1 MQKSNVY
8 LVGLMGSGK
17 TSIGKI
23 LAKRMGMNFIDL
35 DDEIIK
41 DQQCSISEIFDRFGE
56 EKFRHLENK
65 KLLSTLE
72 IDNCVISTGGGI
84 IMDQDNIKIMVE
96 NGSIIHLDIDLETQ
110 LLRIKNKKN
119 RPLLRDKDDERKIL
133 VKMRKERNHIYK
145 KIAIG
150 SVNTSNKRRN
160 DIVSEVVNIIE

>member
-35 DDEIIK
+35 DNEIIK

-56 EKFRHLENK
+56 EKFRHLENE
-65 KLLSTLE
+65 KLLSTVE

-133 VKMRKERNHIYK
+133 VKMRKERDHIYK

-150 SVNTSNKRRN
+150 SVNTSNKKRN
-160 DIVSEVVNIIE
+160 DIVNEVVNIIE

>member
-1 MQKSNVY
+1 MQKSNIY

-23 LAKRMGMNFIDL
+23 LAKRMRMNFIDL
-35 DDEIIK
+35 DNEIIK

-96 NGSIIHLDIDLETQ
+96 NGSIIHLDIDLEIQ

-133 VKMRKERNHIYK
+133 VKMRKERDHIYK

-150 SVNTSNKRRN
+150 SVNTSNKKRN

>member
-1 MQKSNVY
+1 
-8 LVGLMGSGK
+8 MGSGK

-23 LAKRMGMNFIDL
+23 LAKRMGMKFIDL

-41 DQQCSISEIFDRFGE
+41 DQQCSISEIFDKFGE
-56 EKFRHLENK
+56 EEFRHLENK
-65 KLLSTLE
+65 KLLSTLD

-119 RPLLRDKDDERKIL
+119 RPLLKDKDDERNIL
-133 VKMRKERNHIYK
+133 DKMRKERDHIYK
-145 KIAIG
+145 KISVA
-150 SVNTSNKRRN
+150 SVNTSNKKRN
-160 DIVSEVVNIIE
+160 DIVSEVVNIIQ

>member
-84 IMDQDNIKIMVE
+84 IMDQDNIKTMLE

-119 RPLLRDKDDERKIL
+119 RPLLRDKDNERKIL
-133 VKMRKERNHIYK
+133 VKMRKERDHIYK
-145 KIAIG
+145 KIAIA
-150 SVNTSNKRRN
+150 SVNTSNKKRN

>member
-1 MQKSNVY
+1 
-8 LVGLMGSGK
+8 MGSGK

-96 NGSIIHLDIDLETQ
+96 NGSVIHLDIDLETQ

-119 RPLLRDKDDERKIL
+119 RPILRDKDNARKIL
-133 VKMRKERNHIYK
+133 VKMKKERDHIYK

-150 SVNTSNKRRN
+150 SVNTSNKKRN

>member
-65 KLLSTLE
+65 KLHSTLE
-72 IDNCVISTGGGI
+72 IDNHVISTGGGI

-119 RPLLRDKDDERKIL
+119 RPLLRDKDNERKIL
-133 VKMRKERNHIYK
+133 VKMRKERDHIYK
-145 KIAIG
+145 KIAIA
-150 SVNTSNKRRN
+150 SVNTSNKKRN
-160 DIVSEVVNIIE
+160 DIVSEVVKIIE

>member
-1 MQKSNVY
+1 MSNIY

-23 LAKRMGMNFIDL
+23 LAKRMSMNFMDL

-41 DQQCSISEIFDRFGE
+41 DEKCSISEIFDTFGE
-56 EKFRHLENK
+56 EKFRHLEKK

-72 IDNCVISTGGGI
+72 IHNCVISTGGGI

-96 NGSIIHLDIDLETQ
+96 NGSIIHLDIDIETQ

-119 RPLLRDKDDERKIL
+119 RPLLREVDNERKML
-133 VKMRKERNHIYK
+133 AKMRKERDHIYK
-145 KIAIG
+145 KIAIA
-150 SVNTSNKRRN
+150 SVNTSNKKRN
-160 DIVSEVVNIIE
+160 DIVSEVVSIIV

>member
-1 MQKSNVY
+1 MQKSNIY

-23 LAKRMGMNFIDL
+23 LAKRMRMNFIDL
-35 DDEIIK
+35 DNEIIK
-41 DQQCSISEIFDRFGE
+41 DEKCSISEIFDKFGE

-72 IDNCVISTGGGI
+72 IDNYVISTGGGI
-84 IMDQDNIKIMVE
+84 IMDQDNIKIMLK
-96 NGSIIHLDIDLETQ
+96 NGSIIHLDLDLETQ

-119 RPLLRDKDDERKIL
+119 RPLLRDINNEREIL
-133 VKMRKERNHIYK
+133 AKMREERDHIYK
-145 KIAIG
+145 RIAVA
-150 SVNTSNKRRN
+150 SVDTSNKKRN

>member
-35 DDEIIK
+35 DNEIIK

-56 EKFRHLENK
+56 EKFRHLENE
-65 KLLSTLE
+65 KLLSTVE

-119 RPLLRDKDDERKIL
+119 RPLLRDSDDERKIL
-133 VKMRKERNHIYK
+133 VKMRKERDHIYK

-150 SVNTSNKRRN
+150 SVNTSNKKRN
-160 DIVSEVVNIIE
+160 DIVNEVVNIIE

>member
-23 LAKRMGMNFIDL
+23 LAKRMGMNFMDL

-133 VKMRKERNHIYK
+133 VKMRKERDHIYK
-145 KIAIG
+145 KIAIA
-150 SVNTSNKRRN
+150 SVNTSNKKRN

>member
-23 LAKRMGMNFIDL
+23 LAKRMGMKFIDL

-96 NGSIIHLDIDLETQ
+96 NGSVIHLDIDLETQ

-119 RPLLRDKDDERKIL
+119 RPILRDKDNERKIL
-133 VKMRKERNHIYK
+133 IKMKKERDHIYK
-145 KIAIG
+145 QIAIG
-150 SVNTSNKRRN
+150 SVNTSNKKRN
-160 DIVSEVVNIIE
+160 DIVSELVDIIE

>member
-41 DQQCSISEIFDRFGE
+41 DQQCSITEIFDKFGE
-56 EKFRHLENK
+56 KEFRHLENK

-84 IMDQDNIKIMVE
+84 IMEEDNIKIMVE

-119 RPLLRDKDDERKIL
+119 RPLLRDRDDERKIL
-133 VKMRKERNHIYK
+133 VKMRKERDHIYK
-145 KIAIG
+145 KIAVA
-150 SVNTSNKRRN
+150 SVNTSNKKRN